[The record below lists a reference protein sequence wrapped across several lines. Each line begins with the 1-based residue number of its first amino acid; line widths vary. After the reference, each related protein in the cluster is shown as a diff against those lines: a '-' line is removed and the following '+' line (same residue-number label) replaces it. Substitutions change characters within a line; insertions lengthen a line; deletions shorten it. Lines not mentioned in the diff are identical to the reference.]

1 MYIYFFIQKRC
12 KEKFQF
18 KNWNLNEKVIG
29 VSQMLYN
36 HLFLTFSSQIC
47 HTQKIHSR
55 TERQTVLQSIIFL
68 VSNLFNVSGFCSAG
82 SEKHTFTVLLCQ
94 MNARMCR
101 YKKGDFLAE
110 KKLTLSVYSISS

>member
-55 TERQTVLQSIIFL
+55 TERQTVLQSIIF
-68 VSNLFNVSGFCSAG
+68 
-82 SEKHTFTVLLCQ
+82 FTV
-94 MNARMCR
+94 
-101 YKKGDFLAE
+101 KFF
-110 KKLTLSVYSISS
+110 